1 MLEIGGSQLHG
12 NYAVFDVD
20 ETLGYFA
27 QFGAF
32 VDALNNYYSDF
43 SRVVFDNFNELL
55 DLYPEF
61 IRPNMIEILKYFQP
75 MNEDL
80 DYLCILLFLYK
91 RLHSFFQKHILEFQ
105 SYLDE

>member
-43 SRVVFDNFNELL
+43 SELCMTTST
-55 DLYPEF
+55 
-61 IRPNMIEILKYFQP
+61 N
-75 MNEDL
+75 
-80 DYLCILLFLYK
+80 
-91 RLHSFFQKHILEFQ
+91 S
-105 SYLDE
+105 